1 MDEFLC
7 LQPTLQSEPIKRLNR
22 ECDRIACG
30 KQVGHVSHL
39 PGHYRIV
46 VLFISSLA
54 GRARSPTYRNGAQLG
69 LDNNLLDL
77 SIRQERFDLR
87 FVLDVDYVTT

>member
-1 MDEFLC
+1 MYHIC
-7 LQPTLQSEPIKRLNR
+7 LDINR
-22 ECDRIACG
+22 F
-30 KQVGHVSHL
+30 
-39 PGHYRIV
+39 V
-46 VLFISSLA
+46 VLFISPLA

-87 FVLDVDYVTT
+87 FVLDVDYVSTQRCFCFDR